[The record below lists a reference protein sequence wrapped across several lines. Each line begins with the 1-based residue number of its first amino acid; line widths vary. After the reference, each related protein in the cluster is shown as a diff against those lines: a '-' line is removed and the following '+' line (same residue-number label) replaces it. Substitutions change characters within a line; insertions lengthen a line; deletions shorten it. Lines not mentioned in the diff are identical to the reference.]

1 MTNFH
6 GPQATHPLGHRDRE
20 IVDRIA
26 SRTPQTRTD
35 QDIVDIARL
44 LTRYSGFPGEFQLRN
59 DLIAAAQRLG
69 YASRDEA
76 NAAARAIWQAGFR
89 PQSEGDDE
97 VGSGADVQAAVE

>member
-6 GPQATHPLGHRDRE
+6 GTQATHPLGHRDRE

-26 SRTPQTRTD
+26 SRTPGTCTD
-35 QDIVDIARL
+35 QDVVDIARL

-69 YASRDEA
+69 YGSRAEV
-76 NAAARAIWQAGFR
+76 NAAAIAIWQSGFR
-89 PQSEGDDE
+89 PQPEGADE